1 MKGLRREFK
10 EGDFESLSGK
20 GQPISSGKNPYEDCL
35 LGLESFKDF
44 AFSSPFW
51 DLLLYKRSHPSHRP
65 S

>member
-20 GQPISSGKNPYEDCL
+20 GQPISSGKNPYGDCL

-44 AFSSPFW
+44 AFSSPF
-51 DLLLYKRSHPSHRP
+51 
-65 S
+65 